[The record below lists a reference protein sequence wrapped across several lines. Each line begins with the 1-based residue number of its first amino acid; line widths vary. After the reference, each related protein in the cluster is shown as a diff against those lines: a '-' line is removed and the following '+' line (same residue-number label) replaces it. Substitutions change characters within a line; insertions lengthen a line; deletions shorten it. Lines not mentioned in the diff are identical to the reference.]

1 MSWFERK
8 ELNIVTK
15 SPKEMPEGIW
25 VKVPT
30 TGETIHR
37 RELEENSWVDPVSGY
52 HFPIGSDD
60 YFQLLFDE
68 GVFKKLAEHI
78 QPADPLSF
86 SDRKSYKQRLKET
99 QKKTGLTDAV
109 KVATGK
115 MRGLDVVVACMDFR
129 FIGGSMGS
137 AVGERIG
144 LAIDQAREKKR
155 PLIII
160 SQSGGAR
167 MMESVLSLM
176 QMAKTSAKLA
186 LLHEAKVPYISVM
199 TNPTTGGVTAS
210 FAMLG
215 DLNVAEPGALIG
227 FAGPRV
233 IRQTIG
239 RDLPEGFQTSE
250 YLLEHGFLD
259 FIVSRNKMKNRLS
272 RLLRILLH
280 KFEEQH
286 NKGREE
292 SQTS

>member
-8 ELNIVTK
+8 DLNIVTK
-15 SPKEMPEGIW
+15 APKEMPEGIW

-30 TGETIHR
+30 TGETVHR
-37 RELEENSWVDPVSGY
+37 RELEENSWVDPVSGH

-60 YFQLLFDE
+60 YFHLLFDE
-68 GVFKKLAEHI
+68 GKFAEMGDHI
-78 QPADPLSF
+78 RPVDPLTF
-86 SDRKSYKQRLKET
+86 TDRKTYKSRLADTE
-99 QKKTGLTDAV
+99 KKTGLTDAV

-115 MRGLDVVVACMDFR
+115 MRDLDIVVACMDFR

-137 AVGERIG
+137 VVGERIG
-144 LAIDQAREKKR
+144 IAIDYAREQKF

-186 LLHEAKVPYISVM
+186 LLHEAGVPYISVM

-215 DLNVAEPGALIG
+215 DFNVAEPGALIG

-239 RDLPEGFQTSE
+239 RDLPDGFQTSE

-272 RLLRILLH
+272 RLLKILLH
-280 KFEEQH
+280 KFEE
-286 NKGREE
+286 
-292 SQTS
+292 